1 MKTVGK
7 LSYDHTKIL
16 GKGSK
21 GTFVF
26 GGFYENPTIIGIAVD
41 DDNKSKKQVAIKRI
55 QRTDF
60 SGNDDIFTNHEVV
73 LMQKAGDHPNILRYI
88 WSEKDDIF
96 M

>member
-16 GKGSK
+16 GQGSK

-26 GGFYENPTIIGIAVD
+26 GGFYESAVD

-60 SGNDDIFTNHEVV
+60 SENDDIFTNHEVL
-73 LMQKAGDHPNILRYI
+73 LMQKAGNHPNILRYV